1 MKILTLNTIEEK
13 KKRIM
18 QRLLIKYSDKDRVPT
33 AYERFCWLVN
43 FLYPYF
49 KTFKT
54 IMTIFTPSKSLIV
67 IYNYSSYSNLVCKKL
82 QTHYKDTVS
91 LVVFNGVNQRF
102 TQRLTLLLDKH
113 NWPQLLRDFASAILP
128 TFILSIGLLRKTSAH
143 LVFVPL

>member
-18 QRLLIKYSDKDRVPT
+18 ERLLIKYSDKDRVPT

-54 IMTIFTPSKSLIV
+54 LMTIFTPSKYLRFEI
-67 IYNYSSYSNLVCKKL
+67 IYSSYSDLVRKEL
-82 QTHYKDTVS
+82 QTYNKNTILTVIIDGS
-91 LVVFNGVNQRF
+91 NPRS
-102 TQRLTLLLDKH
+102 T
-113 NWPQLLRDFASAILP
+113 
-128 TFILSIGLLRKTSAH
+128 
-143 LVFVPL
+143 

>member
-18 QRLLIKYSDKDRVPT
+18 ERLLIKYSDKDRVPT

-54 IMTIFTPSKSLIV
+54 LMTIFTPSKYL
-67 IYNYSSYSNLVCKKL
+67 
-82 QTHYKDTVS
+82 
-91 LVVFNGVNQRF
+91 RF
-102 TQRLTLLLDKH
+102 EICL
-113 NWPQLLRDFASAILP
+113 
-128 TFILSIGLLRKTSAH
+128 
-143 LVFVPL
+143 

>member
-18 QRLLIKYSDKDRVPT
+18 ERLLVKYSDKDRVPT

-54 IMTIFTPSKSLIV
+54 LMTIFTPSKYLNYLNFI
-67 IYNYSSYSNLVCKKL
+67 YSSHSDLVRKEL
-82 QTHYKDTVS
+82 QTYNKNTILTVIFDG
-91 LVVFNGVNQRF
+91 LNPRPP
-102 TQRLTLLLDKH
+102 QRLPLLPDKH
-113 NWPQLLRDFASAILP
+113 Y
-128 TFILSIGLLRKTSAH
+128 
-143 LVFVPL
+143 

>member
-18 QRLLIKYSDKDRVPT
+18 ERLLIKYSEKDRVPT

-54 IMTIFTPSKSLIV
+54 LMTIFTPSKYLKILNF
-67 IYNYSSYSNLVCKKL
+67 IYSSYSDLVRKEL
-82 QTHYKDTVS
+82 QTYNKNTILTVIFDG
-91 LVVFNGVNQRF
+91 LNPRPP
-102 TQRLTLLLDKH
+102 QRLPLLPDKH
-113 NWPQLLRDFASAILP
+113 Y
-128 TFILSIGLLRKTSAH
+128 
-143 LVFVPL
+143 

>member
-18 QRLLIKYSDKDRVPT
+18 ERLLIKYSDKDRVPT

-54 IMTIFTPSKSLIV
+54 LMTIFTPSKNLIV
-67 IYNYSSYSNLVCKKL
+67 INIYSSYSNLVRKEL
-82 QTHYKDTVS
+82 QAHHKNTV
-91 LVVFNGVNQRF
+91 LAVVIDGLNQRF
-102 TQRLTLLLDKH
+102 TQRLALLPNEYH
-113 NWPQLLRDFASAILP
+113 RPQLLRDFASAIL
-128 TFILSIGLLRKTSAH
+128 TAFILSFGVLRESSVLSALALL
-143 LVFVPL
+143 